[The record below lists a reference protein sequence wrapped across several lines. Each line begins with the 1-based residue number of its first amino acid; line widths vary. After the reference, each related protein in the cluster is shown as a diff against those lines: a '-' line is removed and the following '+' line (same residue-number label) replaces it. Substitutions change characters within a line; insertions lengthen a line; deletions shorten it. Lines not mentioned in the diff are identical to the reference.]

1 MPKWKPKHP
10 GKALPPQYAVAK
22 SDGNDAVQAWIDLLP
37 EWQTAQARRVDAVV
51 THVLPEVHKAVK
63 WHGVWYGMPVKGWIL
78 AEASFKAHI
87 KLVFF
92 DGAALTPLPP
102 ILLASKPQRAI
113 DLRDGVVLDESQL
126 ADWIRQSSLLPGWG
140 KA

>member
-63 WHGVWYGMPVKGWIL
+63 WHGVWYACQRLDPCRSLVQG
-78 AEASFKAHI
+78 AHQAG
-87 KLVFF
+87 VF
-92 DGAALTPLPP
+92 
-102 ILLASKPQRAI
+102 
-113 DLRDGVVLDESQL
+113 
-126 ADWIRQSSLLPGWG
+126 
-140 KA
+140 